1 MPVLRWTQDLSVKIA
16 EIDNQHKELVN
27 LINILHDSMKEEK
40 GKDALRKALNDL
52 VDYTVYHFE
61 TEERLFRKYDYPD
74 YLSHKK
80 EHDDL
85 IKQVL
90 KLTREYERD
99 EVVITAD
106 LLSFLE
112 KWLDNHIINV
122 DKKYTSFL
130 NSKGVV

>member
-1 MPVLRWTQDLSVKIA
+1 MPILRWTQDLSVKII

-27 LINILHDSMKEEK
+27 LINILHDSMKERKE
-40 GKDALRKALNDL
+40 KDALRKVLNDL

-85 IKQVL
+85 IKRVL
-90 KLTREYERD
+90 KISREYERD
-99 EVVITAD
+99 KVVVTLD
-106 LLSFLE
+106 LISFLE

-122 DKKYTSFL
+122 DKKYISFL